1 MRPETIRCL
10 LKFAVEIRLKEAV
23 RPNLDAWGFNPKRL
37 QTESG
42 RLELRAL
49 ATRYYRITHEAIRR
63 YDPHHLIIG
72 DRYEAGQPIAD
83 EVIAAAL
90 PFVDVLAAE
99 VPAGWRRVWSRSAKA
114 LATASAEGWSA
125 PSVGCCFG
133 KSYTPRARRRIV
145 PFRTRNHRH
154 GHEWRQVSLN
164 PRFAVTF
171 ELTSRKK

>member
-23 RPNLDAWGFNPKRL
+23 RPDLDAWGFNPKRL
-37 QTESG
+37 ETESG

-83 EVIAAAL
+83 EVIATAASVRCATRPSSL
-90 PFVDVLAAE
+90 MPRHCKSSPKRTATRQL
-99 VPAGWRRVWSRSAKA
+99 GCGA
-114 LATASAEGWSA
+114 L
-125 PSVGCCFG
+125 
-133 KSYTPRARRRIV
+133 
-145 PFRTRNHRH
+145 TRNNCRSTDNDQERTMNC
-154 GHEWRQVSLN
+154 G
-164 PRFAVTF
+164 
-171 ELTSRKK
+171 